1 MMGTFIHRITYNNV
15 LLTLYSENQWTHVL
29 FESFVTEQTLL
40 LKDIISNEQ
49 SIIPF
54 CSARMIWPL

>member
-1 MMGTFIHRITYNNV
+1 MGIFIHKIKCNNV
-15 LLTLYSENQWTHVL
+15 LLTLSSDNQWSHVL
-29 FESFVTEQTLL
+29 FESLVVEETLL
-40 LKDIISNEQ
+40 LEDIISNEQ